1 MDKTV
6 LLNKLIDLKK
16 KYEETVGPVTD
27 IWLPDEWMQILDD
40 RDTLTRLNVPFMLG
54 ETYITNFTPLEPTQ
68 IRIAFLTNLGDK

>member
-16 KYEETVGPVTD
+16 KCEETSGPVTD

-40 RDTLTRLNVPFMLG
+40 RDILTRLNAPFMLD
-54 ETYITNFTPLEPTQ
+54 ETYITNFSPLEPTQ
-68 IRIAFLTNLGDK
+68 IRIAFLTNLEDK